1 MNQINKKEKEKDS
14 VLLSRSSSFND
25 SHCKSDCS
33 SKNSR
38 DKLGIHQI
46 TSWKKM
52 SRRSIVPVGDC
63 FDDGH
68 CTSNSSGKNGSDE
81 LSIHKTY
88 LLNKWKS
95 WDGCVWKGQSANRP
109 EPEIASVNDHLDDY
123 LDNILDNRIHTLT
136 SWVAVGFRPCLN
148 IL

>member
-1 MNQINKKEKEKDS
+1 MKSSLDCSIFKGFCSANPCFYLLFMSGFLIGSHLNYNINMCISQYESNQKKEKDS

-25 SHCKSDCS
+25 SHCKSDRS

-46 TSWKKM
+46 TSRKKM

-68 CTSNSSGKNGSDE
+68 CTSNSSGKNGSNE

-88 LLNKWKS
+88 LLNK
-95 WDGCVWKGQSANRP
+95 GNG
-109 EPEIASVNDHLDDY
+109 
-123 LDNILDNRIHTLT
+123 
-136 SWVAVGFRPCLN
+136 
-148 IL
+148 